1 MKSMIAIESL
11 VRENIRNMK
20 PYSSARNEFSGS
32 ADIYLDANENPYKT
46 EYNRYPDPD
55 QRLLKEKISALFG
68 IQPDQLFLGNG
79 SDEAIDL
86 LIRSFC
92 EPNKDSILIVEPT
105 YGMYSVCAEVNGVA
119 VKRASLT
126 GDFELNAKDVL
137 GYANE
142 STKLIILCSPNNPTG
157 NLLDRDQVLKVI
169 RGFNGLVIID
179 EAYIDFANDTGF
191 VQYLAAYPNL
201 VILRTFSKAWALA
214 GLRLGI
220 AIASKEIIGVLTKI
234 KYPYN
239 INSITQ
245 RVALSALQ
253 NEKLKNE
260 WVKEI
265 IKERELLK
273 SKLQE
278 LKTVS
283 KVFPSNANFLLVR
296 FLDSN
301 FIFSYL
307 IEKKIIVRVRSNVP
321 LCNGCLRIT
330 VGTPEE
336 NKTLLEALNQ
346 L

>member
-1 MKSMIAIESL
+1 
-11 VRENIRNMK
+11 MK

-273 SKLQE
+273 SELQE

-283 KVFPSNANFLLVR
+283 KVFPSNANFLLVS

>member
-1 MKSMIAIESL
+1 
-11 VRENIRNMK
+11 MK
-20 PYSSARNEFSGS
+20 PHSPPRNEFSGS
-32 ADIYLDANENPYKT
+32 ADIYPDANENPYKT

-137 GYANE
+137 GNANE

-273 SKLQE
+273 SELQE

>member
-1 MKSMIAIESL
+1 
-11 VRENIRNMK
+11 
-20 PYSSARNEFSGS
+20 
-32 ADIYLDANENPYKT
+32 
-46 EYNRYPDPD
+46 
-55 QRLLKEKISALFG
+55 
-68 IQPDQLFLGNG
+68 
-79 SDEAIDL
+79 
-86 LIRSFC
+86 
-92 EPNKDSILIVEPT
+92 
-105 YGMYSVCAEVNGVA
+105 
-119 VKRASLT
+119 
-126 GDFELNAKDVL
+126 
-137 GYANE
+137 
-142 STKLIILCSPNNPTG
+142 
-157 NLLDRDQVLKVI
+157 VLKVI

-245 RVALSALQ
+245 RVTLSALQ

-273 SKLQE
+273 AELQE